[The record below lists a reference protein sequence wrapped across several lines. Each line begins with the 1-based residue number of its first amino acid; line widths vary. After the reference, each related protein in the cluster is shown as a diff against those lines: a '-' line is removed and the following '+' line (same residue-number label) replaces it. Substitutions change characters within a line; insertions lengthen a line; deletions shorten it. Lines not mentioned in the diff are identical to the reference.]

1 MITALQNFISR
12 KGKPVFLFLLIV
24 VCVSFVLYLS
34 QGTSIFDFMPD
45 PNREKKE
52 FYGTDLNDPEQRR
65 VLSVTNKVASDLG
78 AIISPTREV
87 LEAADVRYFENLQAQ
102 LRAAYQPENRDK
114 IDQEAMQSMFGYMQS
129 WRNFPDAVKV
139 MAIARSGDYDYE
151 FSESSIRAKLIM
163 DSLAEDFGFLPL
175 VLNDPAIN
183 SLYHNFIN
191 QMNPMLAD
199 DENRSNA
206 FQNLAR
212 FRGVAPRDV
221 DAILYEHYRA
231 HQIDRIFTNSG
242 YSLDL
247 EGEIELHRDQF
258 AWDAEAI
265 SLSSDDFDFN
275 EPSLFSVMLEAQP
288 TPGEHVTIDLGGY
301 KATFEFTASSKEA
314 NGSKYFVSIGKDK
327 SASLK
332 ALSLVMASSPLGV
345 KGSISGNTLSLM
357 SEGSTLSSKIPSFQT
372 SSSTIKVVFVL
383 RDELESFHEEVKMDA
398 KFVQPAR
405 TYATVVSFESGD
417 FYTSLTEPDE
427 ARMRSYF
434 ERNKMLFEPLPPVPS
449 TDSIKEDTG
458 AKGPTGEKGKES
470 ETNSSQIEQVD
481 LSTLETNSEEQTKP
495 KVVSFEEVREEV
507 MKRIM
512 EGDKIDAERES
523 AELTQQAALDFLD
536 SVNSIGEKARSGFP
550 NYQEFRNSKELEEL
564 IKTSG
569 AKLKKISFAK
579 RDMAIQSRVL
589 GLETRENERRANR
602 DPLVEVDA
610 LNNKLFFTRSI
621 RKSKDGYVVFI
632 LDRKTEEEPSQFKD
646 VEFSTLYAEFVKK
659 QRANAF
665 GKWIDQEF
673 VKLTQGNFEFGEAQ
687 TLNLNAKSSQA
698 VRASYDAKSSKIRNQ
713 LRELQDERTK
723 ISSAERESNATAQQ
737 KQRKVV
743 LDQEIE
749 DLRESQ
755 AAVNRERLLANQLLD
770 VVNTLEPDGVWVE
783 QERTGESVLFVRL
796 NGVYTLR
803 AKKAEPELITG
814 RVRDLEYSRSEN
826 VRSLLVDDLIAAGLN
841 P

>member
-12 KGKPVFLFLLIV
+12 KGKPVFLFLLVV

-65 VLSVTNKVASDLG
+65 VLSVTNKVAADLG

-87 LEAADVRYFENLQAQ
+87 LAEADIRYFENLQAQ

-114 IDQEAMQSMFGYMQS
+114 IDQEALQSMFGYMQS

-139 MAIARSGDYDYE
+139 MAIARSGDFDYD

-163 DSLAEDFGFLPL
+163 DNLAQDFGFLPL

-212 FRGVAPRDV
+212 FRGVSPRDV

-231 HQIDRIFTNSG
+231 HQIDRVFTNAG

-275 EPSLFSVMLEAQP
+275 EPFLFSVTLESQP
-288 TPGEHVTIDLGGY
+288 TLGDLLEIDLGGIQ
-301 KATFEFTASSKEA
+301 ATFEFIESNKEA
-314 NGSKYFVSIGKDK
+314 NGSKYFVSIGKDR

-332 ALSLVMASSPLGV
+332 ALSLVMDSSPLGL
-345 KGSISGNTLSLM
+345 KGTISGNVLSLK
-357 SEGSTLSSKIPSFQT
+357 SEGSALSNKIPSFKT
-372 SSSTIKVVFVL
+372 SSSTLKVAFAL
-383 RDELESFHEEVKMDA
+383 QDELESFYEEVKLDSA
-398 KFVQPAR
+398 FVQPAR

-417 FYTSLTEPDE
+417 FYTSLPEPDE

-434 ERNKMLFEPLPPVPS
+434 ERNKMLFEPVPPPPS
-449 TDSIKEDTG
+449 TDSIKEDAG
-458 AKGPTGEKGKES
+458 AKGPAGEKGKES
-470 ETNSSQIEQVD
+470 ETNSSTVEQVD
-481 LSTLETNSEEQTKP
+481 LSNLETISEEQTKP
-495 KVVSFEEVREEV
+495 KEVSFEEVREEV

-512 EGDKIDAERES
+512 EGDKIDAERE
-523 AELTQQAALDFLD
+523 ATELTQQAALDFLD
-536 SVNSIGEKARSGFP
+536 SVNSIGEEARSGFS
-550 NYQEFRNSKELEEL
+550 NYQEFRNSKELENL

-569 AKLKKISFAK
+569 AKLKKISFAE

-589 GLETRENERRANR
+589 GLVTRENERRANR

-610 LNNKLFFTRSI
+610 LSDKLFFTRSI

-632 LDRKTEEEPSQFKD
+632 LDRKTEEKAGQFKD
-646 VEFSTLYAEFVKK
+646 VEFSALYAEFVKK

-673 VKLTQGNFEFGEAQ
+673 QKLAQGNFEFGEAQ
-687 TLNLNAKSSQA
+687 TLTLNAKSSQA
-698 VRASYDAKSSKIRNQ
+698 VRASYDAQSSKIRNQ
-713 LRELQDERTK
+713 LRELQDERTE
-723 ISSAERESNATAQQ
+723 ISSSERESNATVKQ

-743 LDQEIE
+743 LDQKIE

-783 QERTGESVLFVRL
+783 QERTEESVLFLRL

-803 AKKAEPELITG
+803 ARKADPERITG

>member
-87 LEAADVRYFENLQAQ
+87 LEKADIRYFENLQTQ

-114 IDQEAMQSMFGYMQS
+114 IDQEALQSMFGYMQS

-163 DSLAEDFGFLPL
+163 DNLAQDFGFLPL
-175 VLNDPAIN
+175 ALDDPEIN
-183 SLYHNFIN
+183 SLYHDFIN

-265 SLSSDDFDFN
+265 SLSSDNFDFN
-275 EPSLFSVMLEAQP
+275 EPTLFSLTLESQP
-288 TPGEHVTIDLGGY
+288 TPGDNFEMDLGGL
-301 KATFEFTASSKEA
+301 KATFEFIASSKEA
-314 NGSKYFVSIGKDK
+314 NGSKYYVSIGKDRLD
-327 SASLK
+327 SLK
-332 ALSLVMASSPLGV
+332 ALSLVIDSSPLGL
-345 KGSISGNTLSLM
+345 KGSISGSVLSLI
-357 SEGSTLSSKIPSFQT
+357 SKGSTLSKKIPSFQT
-372 SSSTIKVVFVL
+372 SSSSIKVVL
-383 RDELESFHEEVKMDA
+383 ALQDELEAFHEEVKLDA
-398 KFVQPAR
+398 SFVQPAR
-405 TYATVVSFESGD
+405 TYATVVSFESDD
-417 FYTSLTEPDE
+417 FYTPLPEPDE

-449 TDSIKEDTG
+449 TDSIKEDAG
-458 AKGPTGEKGKES
+458 AKGPAGEKGKEG
-470 ETNSSQIEQVD
+470 ETNSSQIEQVGISD
-481 LSTLETNSEEQTKP
+481 LHTIPEEPTKP
-495 KVVSFEEVREEV
+495 KEVSFEEVREEV

-512 EGDKIDAERES
+512 EGDKIDAERE
-523 AELTQQAALDFLD
+523 ATELTQQAALDFLD
-536 SVNSIGEKARSGFP
+536 SVNSLGEKVRSGFP
-550 NYQEFRNSKELEEL
+550 NYQEFRNSKKLEDL

-569 AKLKKISFAK
+569 AKFKKISFAK
-579 RDMAIQSRVL
+579 HDMAIQSRVL

-602 DPLVEVDA
+602 DPLSEVDA
-610 LNNKLFFTRSI
+610 LNERHFFTKSI

-632 LDRKTEEEPSQFKD
+632 LDRKPKRNQVNLKMLIFPPSMLSILKNKGQMHSGNGSIKNLKNFLK
-646 VEFSTLYAEFVKK
+646 VISKL
-659 QRANAF
+659 
-665 GKWIDQEF
+665 
-673 VKLTQGNFEFGEAQ
+673 VKL
-687 TLNLNAKSSQA
+687 K
-698 VRASYDAKSSKIRNQ
+698 
-713 LRELQDERTK
+713 
-723 ISSAERESNATAQQ
+723 
-737 KQRKVV
+737 
-743 LDQEIE
+743 
-749 DLRESQ
+749 
-755 AAVNRERLLANQLLD
+755 
-770 VVNTLEPDGVWVE
+770 P
-783 QERTGESVLFVRL
+783 
-796 NGVYTLR
+796 
-803 AKKAEPELITG
+803 
-814 RVRDLEYSRSEN
+814 
-826 VRSLLVDDLIAAGLN
+826 
-841 P
+841 